1 MADLIVRAAGSGAF
15 PLPPPRGNR
24 NRTSDED
31 DKVTLARIYKPART
45 AMQSGKART
54 REWVLEFV
62 SDVPREV
69 EPLMGWTSSADTR
82 QQIRLRFPT
91 KEEAVAYAERNGIE
105 YRLIEPKTPKR
116 RPKSYAE
123 NFRWGRVGQW
133 TH

>member
-1 MADLIVRAAGSGAF
+1 
-15 PLPPPRGNR
+15 
-24 NRTSDED
+24 
-31 DKVTLARIYKPART
+31 
-45 AMQSGKART
+45 MQSGKART